1 MAEQH
6 AKIGI
11 DPLAH
16 WPDAHVERAWLLA
29 TGIVRRL
36 NTRPDDDHE
45 RLRHLGAIEEDA
57 VMFGQELLR
66 RGLI

>member
-6 AKIGI
+6 AHIGI

-16 WPDAHVERAWLLA
+16 WPDEHVERAWLLA
-29 TGIVRRL
+29 SGIVRRL
-36 NTRPDDDHE
+36 NTRPDNDTE
-45 RLRHLGAIEEDA
+45 RIRHLAAIEEDA
-57 VMFGQELLR
+57 ALFGQELLR